1 MEIDTNVHR
10 DRIVYDYPYG
20 ETLTESEESLY
31 WSATKQAEDALA
43 RIAKVQ
49 EHRKGDDG
57 DIRSVLHSDEFQQL
71 NEAIEQLDEATTHL
85 HLIEKAAAW
94 TDGKEERRAA
104 ALSEVAEKRGW
115 KDLDVDQREA

>member
-1 MEIDTNVHR
+1 MQIDTNVHR
-10 DRIVYDYPYG
+10 ERIAYDHPYG
-20 ETLTESEESLY
+20 ETLTESEESVY

-49 EHRKGDDG
+49 ERRKGDNG
-57 DIRSVLHSDEFQQL
+57 EIRSVLLSDEFRQL

-94 TDGKEERRAA
+94 TDGKEERRAT
-104 ALSEVAEKRGW
+104 ALSEIAEKRGW
-115 KDLDVDQREA
+115 EDLDVDQGEA